1 VYFIQKKPFMAATS
15 TLKNTRF
22 TMRNIFKP
30 LLFLAAFFVSA
41 QVWGQVSYLGLDGG
55 LEGSATIDN
64 ATAQTAPA
72 AGVWRKANATQ
83 TIANETGTIRSGAN
97 SLRVSNST
105 TGRRVWSPNF
115 TVGSTTSN
123 VTVQFYKY
131 VANITNA
138 QEVQPGI
145 LNNTEGISGAYNS
158 PANVAGTWVK
168 VTYTKSSST
177 FTTVSGLF
185 LHRQIGTGGN
195 MFIDD
200 MAVYTGGVDN
210 TAPNA
215 ATAASTSTPTTSSLN
230 VGWTAAFGGVDG
242 GGYLVVRGTSDP
254 TTAPNVNGPL
264 PFKVATKSAAFTA
277 ATSVV

>member
-1 VYFIQKKPFMAATS
+1 MAATS

-83 TIANETGTIRSGAN
+83 TIANETGTVRSGAN
-97 SLRVSNST
+97 SLRVNNTSG
-105 TGRRVWSPNF
+105 TGRRVWSPLV
-115 TVGSTTSN
+115 TVSSTTSAI
-123 VTVQFYKY
+123 TIQYYRY
-131 VANITNA
+131 VANTTNSQNN
-138 QEVQPGI
+138 QEG
-145 LNNTEGISGAYNS
+145 TFRSSGENLQGTYNV
-158 PANVAGTWVK
+158 PASAGTWEK
-168 VTYTKSSST
+168 QTYSPASST
-177 FTTVSGLF
+177 FTTVTGIIM
-185 LHRQIGTGGN
+185 HRQQGTTGGN

-230 VGWTAAFGGVDG
+230 VGWTAASGGVDG